1 MAFDLSLYL
10 VTDAALCDDVGV
22 EKTVEAAVRGG
33 VTIVQLRDKHASDE
47 HMIAQAKRLKTLLAG
62 TGVPLIINDR
72 LQVALESQADGLHVG
87 QSDAA
92 VHEARIAM
100 GKDAI
105 IGLSINTLAQL
116 QAAPVELLDYVG
128 LGPVFATVSK
138 QDHAQP
144 IGFDGLAQLANACP
158 LPSVAIGGL
167 KAEHAERVR
176 TAGAQG
182 LAVISAIC
190 GQPSPYQAARAFQ
203 AFSHQDF
210 SDPGNRSPSH

>member
-1 MAFDLSLYL
+1 MPLDLSLYL
-10 VTDAALCDDVGV
+10 VTDAALCGDVGL
-22 EKTVEAAVRGG
+22 EQTVEAAVRGG

-47 HMIAQAKRLKTLLAG
+47 QMIVQAKRLKAVLAG

-92 VHEARIAM
+92 VQAARRLL
-100 GKDAI
+100 GEQAI
-105 IGLSINTLAQL
+105 IGLSINTIAQL
-116 QAAPVELLDYVG
+116 QATPFELLDYVG
-128 LGPVFATVSK
+128 IGPVFGTQSK

-144 IGFDGLAQLANACP
+144 IGFGGLASLVKACP

-167 KAEHAERVR
+167 KASHAISVQR
-176 TAGAQG
+176 AGANG

-190 GQPSPYQAARAFQ
+190 GQPDPYQAARTFQVFQ
-203 AFSHQDF
+203 AASA
-210 SDPGNRSPSH
+210 S

>member
-1 MAFDLSLYL
+1 MALNLSLYL
-10 VTDAALCDDVGV
+10 VTDAGLCREAGL
-22 EKTVEAAVRGG
+22 EQTVEAAVQGG

-47 HMIAQAKRLKTLLAG
+47 QMLAQAKRLKAVLAG
-62 TGVPLIINDR
+62 SGVPLIINDR

-92 VHEARIAM
+92 VQEARRVL
-100 GKDAI
+100 GEQAI

-128 LGPVFATVSK
+128 IGPVFATVSK

-144 IGFDGLAQLANACP
+144 IGFGGLASLAKACP

-167 KAEHAERVR
+167 KAEHAISVQR
-176 TAGAQG
+176 AGANG

-190 GQPSPYQAARAFQ
+190 GQPDPYQAARAFQ
-203 AFSHQDF
+203 VFQAASA
-210 SDPGNRSPSH
+210 S

>member
-10 VTDAALCDDVGV
+10 VTDAALCGDAGL
-22 EKTVEAAVRGG
+22 EQTVEAAVKGG

-47 HMIAQAKRLKTLLAG
+47 HMVAQAKRLKALLAG

-72 LQVALESQADGLHVG
+72 LNVALESQADGLHVG

-92 VHEARIAM
+92 VQAARRLL
-100 GKDAI
+100 GEQAI

-116 QAAPVELLDYVG
+116 QAAPIELLDYVG
-128 LGPVFATVSK
+128 IGPVFATVSK

-144 IGFDGLAQLANACP
+144 IGFGGLASLVKACP
-158 LPSVAIGGL
+158 LPNVAIGGL
-167 KAEHAERVR
+167 KAEHTSAVQR
-176 TAGAQG
+176 AGANG

-190 GQPSPYQAARAFQ
+190 GQPDPYQAARAFQ
-203 AFSHQDF
+203 AFQAVSAT
-210 SDPGNRSPSH
+210 SVSTSCTS

>member
-1 MAFDLSLYL
+1 MALNLSLYL
-10 VTDAALCDDVGV
+10 VTDAGLCSEVGL
-22 EKTVEAAVRGG
+22 EQTVEAAVKGG

-47 HMIAQAKRLKTLLAG
+47 QMIAQAKRLKAVLAG
-62 TGVPLIINDR
+62 SGVPLIINDR
-72 LQVALESQADGLHVG
+72 LQVALESQADGLHIG

-92 VHEARIAM
+92 VQEARRVL
-100 GKDAI
+100 GEQAI

-128 LGPVFATVSK
+128 IGPVFTTVSK

-144 IGFDGLAQLANACP
+144 IGFGGLASLVKACP

-167 KAEHAERVR
+167 KAEHVISVQR
-176 TAGAQG
+176 AGANG

-190 GQPSPYQAARAFQ
+190 GQPDPCQAALALRWRVP
-203 AFSHQDF
+203 HVT
-210 SDPGNRSPSH
+210 